1 MPDDIRIPVNAK
13 IPKSLHDSLVAAVE
27 AEKYKDKT
35 ACITEAL
42 EELLSNTGQE
52 AHDDMGAL
60 QNKENE
66 IQNLNS
72 ILQEKYAEIQKI
84 QSVIQSR
91 DGEIQNYKNV
101 IQEKYAEIQRLQ
113 SLVREAPDP
122 SELSQLRARYEEM
135 EKHNETLK
143 AELEKAGQREEDLKK
158 VHNNYMLQ
166 VQTLINQKAIEAP
179 GSKKPWWRFW

>member
-1 MPDDIRIPVNAK
+1 MPDEIRIPVNAK

-42 EELLSNTGQE
+42 DKLLYNTQEEKQDNTSVLHE
-52 AHDDMGAL
+52 RE
-60 QNKENE
+60 KE
-66 IQNLNS
+66 IQKLNNV
-72 ILQEKYAEIQKI
+72 LQEKYTEIREIRNVLQVKESEI
-84 QSVIQSR
+84 LRLQSVIH
-91 DGEIQNYKNV
+91 
-101 IQEKYAEIQRLQ
+101 
-113 SLVREAPDP
+113 EAPDP
-122 SELSQLRARYEEM
+122 IELAQLQARYEEIK
-135 EKHNETLK
+135 EHSFTLK
-143 AELEKAGQREEDLKK
+143 AELEKAGQREKDLKK

>member
-1 MPDDIRIPVNAK
+1 MTDEIRIPVNAK

-27 AEKYKDKT
+27 AENYKDKT

-42 EELLSNTGQE
+42 EKLLYNTQEGTQGYTSELQ
-52 AHDDMGAL
+52 A
-60 QNKENE
+60 KENE
-66 IQNLNS
+66 IQNLNNV
-72 ILQEKYAEIQKI
+72 LQEKYAEIREIRNVLQVKDNEI
-84 QSVIQSR
+84 LRLQSVIQ
-91 DGEIQNYKNV
+91 
-101 IQEKYAEIQRLQ
+101 
-113 SLVREAPDP
+113 EAPDP
-122 SELSQLRARYEEM
+122 ADLAQIRARYEEV

-143 AELEKAGQREEDLKK
+143 AELERAGQREEDLKK